1 MGQGRQLSHFGGGG
15 HLGHDGHEGHPGQ
28 ESHFGH
34 GGQSSSANSSG
45 TNVKVN
51 PAEAS
56 GSGVGTGFFGGNVR
70 VLRYRSA
77 TSAFFFASPR
87 TAKKAT
93 STNMFTLSRKRSS
106 TQREGGKWRKVLSSF
121 LSPWK
126 LFFLEKEIIS
136 TSANATSLQHSLL

>member
-106 TQREGGKWRKVLSSF
+106 TQREGEKFSVRSF
-121 LSPWK
+121 HGNYSFWKRK
-126 LFFLEKEIIS
+126 LFRLEP
-136 TSANATSLQHSLL
+136 TPRVYNLHCYRY